1 MSSPLVPTAITTAL
15 TTRLRGAITAAG
27 CASNVGATV
36 QVGRVKAGA
45 VEAPCCYVTPGRGT
59 ETRIYGAVQ
68 RTRAY
73 EVRAFA
79 DLNAHPALSDCD
91 LVDQIIFDVRRIL
104 EEGAALAGVQDLR
117 YVADSPGYREDGG
130 TLVGALIEYE
140 VDYIIDLTDPT
151 TPL

>member
-1 MSSPLVPTAITTAL
+1 MILLATQITEAL
-15 TTRLRGAITAAG
+15 AARLRECTADAG
-27 CASNVGATV
+27 RVSDVGRTV
-36 QVGRVKAGA
+36 QVGRVRAGA
-45 VEAPCCYVTPGRGT
+45 IEAPCCYVTPGRST

-79 DLNAHPALSDCD
+79 DLNAHPALSDAD
-91 LVDQIIFDVRRIL
+91 LVDQIIFDVRRTL